1 MPART
6 LQSILRKKRNRQ
18 SQRDIL
24 REIRIKEKGGES
36 IDIFYG
42 CPLED
47 EVRLSR
53 IKLEKELDRALFNNK
68 LQVASLDQATIKTR
82 RKTGEDRTK
91 RAFLLSILRSAKV
104 RSKAMGVAF
113 NLTIDDLVLPEKCPV
128 FGTEMYWSDKITDDT
143 PSLDRLVP
151 SMGYVKGN
159 VTFMS
164 YKANRMKNNGTLQEL
179 EMLVT
184 WLRATHDKVNT
195 TLTTM
200 SLSSAC

>member
-6 LQSILRKKRNRQ
+6 PLSILRKKLNRQ

-24 REIRIKEKGGES
+24 REIRIKEKGGEI

-53 IKLEKELDRALFNNK
+53 IKLEKELDRTLFNNK
-68 LQVASLDQATIKTR
+68 IQASSLDQATIKTR

-91 RAFLLSILRSAKV
+91 RAFLLSVLRSAKI
-104 RSKAMGVAF
+104 RSKAMGIPF
-113 NLTIDDLVLPEKCPV
+113 NLDIDDLVLPEKCPV
-128 FGTEMYWSDKITDDT
+128 FGTKIHWSNKITDDT

-151 SMGYVKGN
+151 SKGYVKGN

-179 EMLVT
+179 EMLLVWFRST
-184 WLRATHDKVNT
+184 INEIDIAP
-195 TLTTM
+195 TTM
-200 SLSSAC
+200 S